1 MPTVKAFER
10 EPSDPDPPIS
20 SSSQPASSSQDVAPP
35 KKTTRR
41 HTTLYGTLSTGRT
54 KDSLYD
60 NPSFPSNMVT
70 RTQAKAHLVKN
81 SLLPVNKDPDLQDIC
96 MALLNLAEKI
106 PGITATGAEAIRA
119 IAIIADTQ
127 DQQTRS
133 PQSSPPMP
141 VFHSSKSIQTTT
153 EEPTPDP
160 TSDQAPRAQP
170 HPNTLTHTDA
180 EPCMQQLQKL
190 IQDLQETSVHNRTS
204 AEILSRV
211 IDDANINFCRS
222 ARIINES
229 AEEIS
234 AVPIA
239 LREYTHGSTPPHDNS
254 SPYRDAV
261 LNSSRTTPPLSKSKR
276 NTTSQRP
283 TYPLEDHAKANVST
297 KERQI
302 LIDISSDLDPNHPLI
317 TPAASK
323 DTLVKHLQD
332 ALNATRKTGDPP
344 TLIKALTKM
353 RNGGIIV
360 EFGNPEAV
368 KWMRNPSTRSA
379 LTNVLAS
386 NIRIKDRLFS
396 LVVSFVPICIDIEN
410 TDTLRNIEHINDLPE
425 NSVVKIR
432 WIKDPAR
439 RKPTQR
445 VAHAFI
451 SLSSPQVA
459 NQIIRDG
466 ICINHEKLRAHKDK
480 KEPLR
485 CLKCQ
490 RWGHFSKECRHQT
503 DVCGSCAG
511 PHRELNCNSYATFH
525 CVNCQSDHHGSASKE
540 CPEFI
545 RRCEELDARHP
556 DNALPYFPTDEPDS
570 SMPLPPRRTSEIT
583 ETRPPRDPNQSANS
597 NGTQRK
603 LGRSAEGTLNIQN
616 PSAPTVTPQ
625 DPHTTQRPTTNTR
638 RYSFTLPPTPKIGP
652 PLSPLRLPPTP
663 PQHSAQSPISI
674 ASSSPSSPT
683 PLDPPPPPGS
693 YTQNEDNHSV
703 N

>member
-1 MPTVKAFER
+1 MPPVKATER
-10 EPSDPDPPIS
+10 EPNNPDPLL
-20 SSSQPASSSQDVAPP
+20 SSSQDAAPP

-81 SLLPVNKDPDLQDIC
+81 SLLPANKDPNLQDVC

-106 PGITATGAEAIRA
+106 PGITATGAEAVRA
-119 IAIIADTQ
+119 IAIIVNTQ
-127 DQQTRS
+127 DQTRS
-133 PQSSPPMP
+133 LQSSSPPMP
-141 VFHSSKSIQTTT
+141 VFHSSKSTQTTT
-153 EEPTPDP
+153 EEPT
-160 TSDQAPRAQP
+160 SDQTPAAHP
-170 HPNTLTHTDA
+170 HSHTSSHSAA
-180 EPCMQQLQKL
+180 EPCLQQLQEL
-190 IQDLQETSVHNRTS
+190 IRDLQETSTHNRTS

-211 IDDANINFCRS
+211 IDDAGINFQRS
-222 ARIINES
+222 ATMISES

-234 AVPIA
+234 AIPIA
-239 LREYTHGSTPPHDNS
+239 LREYTRDSTPSQHDDS
-254 SPYRDAV
+254 SPYRDAI
-261 LNSSRTTPPLSKSKR
+261 LNGSRSTPPPPKSKR

-283 TYPLEDHAKANVST
+283 TYPLEDHAKANVTT

-302 LIDISSDLDPNHPLI
+302 LIDISPDLDPNHPLI
-317 TPAASK
+317 TPAVSK
-323 DTLVKHLQD
+323 DILVKHLQD
-332 ALNATRKTGDPP
+332 AIDTTRKTRDPP
-344 TLIKALTKM
+344 ALVKAITKM
-353 RNGGIIV
+353 RNGGVIV
-360 EFGNPEAV
+360 EFGNSEIV
-368 KWMRNPSTRSA
+368 KWTRNPSTRSV
-379 LTNVLAS
+379 LTSKLAS

-396 LVVSFVPICIDIEN
+396 LVLSFVPICVNIEN
-410 TDTLRNIEHINDLPE
+410 ADTLRNIEHINDLPD
-425 NSVVKIR
+425 NSIAKIR

-466 ICINHEKLRAHKDK
+466 ICINHEKLRTHKDK

-525 CVNCQSDHHGSASKE
+525 CVNCQSNHHGSASKE

-556 DNALPYFPTDEPDS
+556 DNALPYFPTDEPES
-570 SMPLPPRRTSEIT
+570 SAPLPPRRTSGIT

-597 NGTQRK
+597 NNTQRK
-603 LGRSAEGTLNIQN
+603 LGRSAEGTLNVQN
-616 PSAPTVTPQ
+616 PSAPTVTQQ
-625 DPHTTQRPTTNTR
+625 DLHTTQ
-638 RYSFTLPPTPKIGP
+638 
-652 PLSPLRLPPTP
+652 
-663 PQHSAQSPISI
+663 
-674 ASSSPSSPT
+674 
-683 PLDPPPPPGS
+683 
-693 YTQNEDNHSV
+693 
-703 N
+703 